1 MRLYNALT
9 GQHERVQIH
18 TDRNLDGVID
28 EKDKEVK
35 YDFNYGVL
43 TTRLSFSCGNL
54 FPIMMQEHGA
64 VLLGEPSG
72 GGSCSVQIAVL
83 SSGAVFMMSSA
94 VWTFRNQDDES
105 VEDGCRT
112 DLLIERI
119 EKETTVNMNPR
130 LSPGDYA
137 PFFDDEML
145 DKMMNEWFAPA
156 EEAPAA

>member
-1 MRLYNALT
+1 MET
-9 GQHERVQIH
+9 
-18 TDRNLDGVID
+18 
-28 EKDKEVK
+28 
-35 YDFNYGVL
+35 
-43 TTRLSFSCGNL
+43 
-54 FPIMMQEHGA
+54 
-64 VLLGEPSG
+64 
-72 GGSCSVQIAVL
+72 AVL
-83 SSGAVFMMSSA
+83 SSGAVFMMSSCT
-94 VWTFRNQDDES
+94 WTFRNLDDTS

-119 EKETTVNMNPR
+119 EEETPTNINPR